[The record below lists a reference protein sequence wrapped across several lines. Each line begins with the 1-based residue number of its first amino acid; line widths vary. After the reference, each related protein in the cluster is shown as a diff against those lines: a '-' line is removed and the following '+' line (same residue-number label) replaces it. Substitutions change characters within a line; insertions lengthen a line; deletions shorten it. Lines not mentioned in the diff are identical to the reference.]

1 MPQRRAVISL
11 TLILALGLPA
21 AALANSAGIINQY
34 GPAATCFNCHL
45 PGQWMQGTIN
55 LTSPAYAGL
64 KYTFSFTCT
73 APASGGVLP
82 VAGVNVHATCG
93 KLSLHPA
100 ETKTKLVSG
109 QITHS
114 QPKAASGGSV
124 TYKFNWT
131 APASSTGCAVNVTGL
146 LGNNNKLSSG
156 DVTCQAMKG
165 LLVLPVPDGGVPPQK
180 DAGVTPKQDTGT
192 TPKKDSGHHA
202 EQGQRRHAE
211 QGQRR
216 HGQRRRAVQH
226 RRRHSGR
233 RGGNRRP
240 WRGAAPRA
248 GGGRRVRLHAGGAP
262 ARGGRALDPGA
273 GAAAPDPTPALGG
286 EVQVAAAC

>member
-1 MPQRRAVISL
+1 VPQRRAIVSL
-11 TLILALGLPA
+11 TLILTLGLPA
-21 AALANSAGIINQY
+21 AALANSKGIINQY

-55 LTSPAYAGL
+55 LTSPAYTGL

-73 APASGGVLP
+73 GPASGGVLP

-114 QPKAASGGSV
+114 QPKAATGSSV

-131 APASSTGCAVNVTGL
+131 APASSTGCAFNVTGL

-180 DAGVTPKQDTGT
+180 DAGVPPKKDSGT
-192 TPKKDSGHHA
+192 TPKKDSGTTPKKDSGTTPKA
-202 EQGQRRHAE
+202 DSAAGSDAASSSTDGAGSADAPTAADLSVGPTPAPEEDG
-211 QGQRR
+211 GCSC
-216 HGQRRRAVQH
+216 AV
-226 RRRHSGR
+226 
-233 RGGNRRP
+233 
-240 WRGAAPRA
+240 GALSP
-248 GGGRRVRLHAGGAP
+248 
-262 ARGGRALDPGA
+262 
-273 GAAAPDPTPALGG
+273 GAAAPGILVLGLLFG
-286 EVQVAAAC
+286 LIRRRR